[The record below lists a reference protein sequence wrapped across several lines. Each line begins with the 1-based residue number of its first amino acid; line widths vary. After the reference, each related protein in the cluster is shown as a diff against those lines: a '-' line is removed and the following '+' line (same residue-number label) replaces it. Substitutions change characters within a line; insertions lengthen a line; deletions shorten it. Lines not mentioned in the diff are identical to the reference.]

1 MTEYLTLSAV
11 IRQKLAELSQ
21 IVDRINAIRQRI
33 ETTEEDEFYL
43 DAIALNLHGFYTCLE
58 QIFEAIARTIGEGM
72 PTGSH
77 WHQALLLQMS
87 VAVPTVRPAVISQA
101 SRQRLDTYRGF
112 RHVVRNVYT
121 FNLEAAR
128 VLALAMDL
136 TLCYDQVVA
145 DLDQF
150 CQFLDRM
157 GQEPEE

>member
-11 IRQKLAELSQ
+11 IRQKLAELGQ
-21 IVDRINAIRQRI
+21 IVDRITRIRQRLD
-33 ETTEEDEFYL
+33 TTEDEFYL
-43 DAIALNLHGFYTCLE
+43 DAIALNLHGFYAGLE

-101 SRQRLDTYRGF
+101 SRQRLDSYRGF

-128 VLALAMDL
+128 VLVLAKDL
-136 TLCYDQVVA
+136 ALCYEQVVA
-145 DLDQF
+145 DLNQF
-150 CQFLDRM
+150 CQFLDRI
-157 GQEPEE
+157 GQEPEA